1 MDGWMLGAAI
11 ARMFVAA
18 AGNKLD
24 LETSR
29 QVTRANMN
37 LSLAGS
43 YSERLEN
50 HLGSLSLF
58 FLSTNISKTYSRLR
72 PKQRTLPFARLN
84 RSAAKAP
91 RQ

>member
-1 MDGWMLGAAI
+1 MLGAAI

-58 FLSTNISKTYSRLR
+58 PLYKYIKDILSFEAQAKDATV
-72 PKQRTLPFARLN
+72 
-84 RSAAKAP
+84 RST
-91 RQ
+91 

>member
-1 MDGWMLGAAI
+1 MLGAAI

-50 HLGSLSLF
+50 HLGSLSLSLF
-58 FLSTNISKTYSRLR
+58 PLYKYIKDILSFEAQAKDATV
-72 PKQRTLPFARLN
+72 
-84 RSAAKAP
+84 RST
-91 RQ
+91 